1 MKFLRDIGGLFKEFG
16 ARWGSYLLLMGLVT
30 AITSGVVVPLMR
42 WTAAG
47 ILSQSDIPYLGVDN
61 LLSLFT
67 QHPLAAFELIVMLL
81 VVLLLAYIQFAILLG
96 GLDNIRRRTGLGVR
110 AVVIEGLRDVRH
122 LKPSGFGFFIL
133 YLLLVMLFAG
143 VIIHTQLLAKVAVPT
158 FVLDWLVTKPL
169 FAGLVVIFYVVMA
182 YLGVR
187 WLRVLPITILK
198 DQSLIVAAR
207 ESWHE
212 TRGKFWAY
220 ALRLGVLA
228 TIFVLIGFG
237 WSALLI
243 EIQTLADSTG
253 IAFGVAIVTLTLLIA
268 GQILL
273 SGMSSVIY
281 LLFLIA
287 PDDVATG
294 RVHFAA
300 DQSHH
305 WFRRVVVL
313 IAGGTGI
320 LIMGAFS
327 GFYMKGALT
336 EAPLTI
342 SHRGVD
348 AGNGVQNTIPALAKT
363 SRLNPDYVEMD
374 LHETKDGQFVVLHD
388 ENLKTLAG
396 INKTPRELTL
406 AQLQQITVSENGHH
420 AKLAS
425 FDDYLAAANAL
436 HQKLIVELKPTKAD
450 SSDMLQ
456 RFIDRYATNLVKHG
470 DRVHSLSYALM
481 VKLHRKVPKLPANFI
496 MPFSLV
502 APQTQLSGY
511 TVEETTL
518 DDSLV
523 DAVHRQHKEIWA
535 WTVNDRDAMTQ
546 MVFADVDG
554 IITDNL
560 TQLKQVI
567 AEQNDHP
574 SYAQRLEVF
583 ATTLSDFGRP
593 VMSN

>member
-1 MKFLRDIGGLFKEFG
+1 MTFLRDIGKLFKEFEV
-16 ARWGSYLLLMGLVT
+16 RWGSYLLLMGMVT
-30 AITSGVVVPLMR
+30 VMTSGVVVPLMR

-47 ILSQSDIPYLGVDN
+47 ILSQSGIPYIGVDN
-61 LLSLFT
+61 LLSIFT
-67 QHPLAAFELIVMLL
+67 QHPLAAFELLLLLL
-81 VVLLLAYIQFAILLG
+81 VVLLLVYIQFATLLG

-110 AVVIEGLRDVRH
+110 AVVIEGLRDVRQ
-122 LKPSGFGFFIL
+122 LKPSGFGFFIG
-133 YLLLVMLFAG
+133 YLLLVMPFAG
-143 VIIHTQLLAKVAVPT
+143 VIIHSQLLAKVTVPT
-158 FVLDWLVTKPL
+158 FVLEWLVTKPL
-169 FAGLVVIFYVVMA
+169 FAGLVLIFYVVMA

-187 WLRVLPITILK
+187 WLRVLPITILN

-243 EIQTLADSTG
+243 EIQTLADQTG
-253 IAFGVAIVTLTLLIA
+253 IAFGFAIVTLTLLIA

-287 PDDVATG
+287 PDDVEAK
-294 RVHFAA
+294 RVHFAT
-300 DQSHH
+300 DRSHH

-313 IAGGTGI
+313 IAGGSGI
-320 LIMGAFS
+320 LIMGVFS

-363 SRLNPDYVEMD
+363 ARLQPDYVEMD

-388 ENLKTLAG
+388 EKLKALAG
-396 INKTPRELTL
+396 INKTPRQLTL

-425 FDDYLAAANAL
+425 LDDYLAAANAL

-450 SSDMLQ
+450 SADMLQ
-456 RFIDRYATNLVKHG
+456 RFVDQYATTLIKHG
-470 DRVHSLSYALM
+470 DRVHSLRYSLM
-481 VKLHRKVPKLPANFI
+481 VKLHREVPKLPVNFI

-502 APQTQLSGY
+502 APQTKLSGY
-511 TVEETTL
+511 TVEATTL
-518 DDSLV
+518 DDALV

-535 WTVNDRDAMTQ
+535 WTVNDRNTMTQ

-583 ATTLSDFGRP
+583 ATTLNDFGRP
-593 VMSN
+593 VMTN

>member
-16 ARWGSYLLLMGLVT
+16 ARWGSYLLLMGMVT

-42 WTAAG
+42 WTVAG

-61 LLSLFT
+61 LLSIFT

-81 VVLLLAYIQFAILLG
+81 VVLLLVYIQFSILLG

-110 AVVIEGLRDVRH
+110 AVVVEGLRDVRH

-133 YLLLVMLFAG
+133 YLLLVMPFAG
-143 VIIHTQLLAKVAVPT
+143 VIIHTQLLAKVELPT

-169 FAGLVVIFYVVMA
+169 YAVLVLIFYVAMA

-198 DQSLIVAAR
+198 DQSLIVSAG
-207 ESWHE
+207 ESWRE

-237 WSALLI
+237 WSALLVG
-243 EIQTLADSTG
+243 IQNLADQTG

-287 PDDVATG
+287 PDDVKAG
-294 RVHFAA
+294 RVHFVA

-305 WFRRVVVL
+305 WFRRMVVL
-313 IAGGTGI
+313 VAGGTGV
-320 LIMGAFS
+320 LIMGVFS
-327 GFYMKGALT
+327 GFYMKGALS

-363 SRLNPDYVEMD
+363 SRLKPDYVEMD

-388 ENLKTLAG
+388 ENLKALAG

-456 RFIDRYATNLVKHG
+456 RFIDHYATTLVKHG
-470 DRVHSLSYALM
+470 DRVHSLSYSLM
-481 VKLHRKVPKLPANFI
+481 VKLHREVPKLPANFI

-502 APQTQLSGY
+502 APQTKLSGY

-518 DDSLV
+518 DDAFV
-523 DAVHRQHKEIWA
+523 DTVHRQHQTVWA
-535 WTVNDRDAMTQ
+535 WTVNDRDSMTQ
-546 MVFADVDG
+546 MVFEDVDG

-560 TQLKQVI
+560 SELKQVI

>member
-1 MKFLRDIGGLFKEFG
+1 MKFMRDISGLFKEFG
-16 ARWGSYLLLMGLVT
+16 ARWGSYLMLMGMVT

-42 WTAAG
+42 WTTAG
-47 ILSQSDIPYLGVDN
+47 ILSASDIPYLGVDN
-61 LLSLFT
+61 LLSIFT
-67 QHPLAAFELIVMLL
+67 QHQLAAFELIVLLL
-81 VVLLLAYIQFAILLG
+81 VVLLLVYVQFAILLG

-110 AVVIEGLRDVRH
+110 AVIIEGLRDVRH
-122 LKPSGFGFFIL
+122 LKPSGFGFFIV
-133 YLLLVMLFAG
+133 YLLLVMPFAG
-143 VIIHTQLLAKVAVPT
+143 VIIHTQLLAKVEVPT

-169 FAGLVVIFYVVMA
+169 YAVLVFLFYVAMA

-187 WLRVLPITILK
+187 WLRVLPITILR
-198 DQSLIVAAR
+198 DRSLIVSAR

-228 TIFVLIGFG
+228 IIFVLIGFG

-243 EIQTLADSTG
+243 GIQNVADNTG

-287 PDDVATG
+287 PDDVEAG
-294 RVHFAA
+294 RVHFQT
-300 DQSHH
+300 DGSHH
-305 WFRRVVVL
+305 WLRRAVVL
-313 IAGGTGI
+313 IAGGFGV
-320 LIMGAFS
+320 LIMGAFA

-336 EAPLTI
+336 EAPMTI

-348 AGNGVQNTIPALAKT
+348 AGNGVQNTIPALEKTAK
-363 SRLNPDYVEMD
+363 LKPDYVEMD
-374 LHETKDGQFVVLHD
+374 LHETKDGQFIVLHD
-388 ENLKTLAG
+388 ENLKALAG
-396 INKTPRELTL
+396 VNKTPRELTL
-406 AQLQQITVSENGHH
+406 AQLQEIIVRENGHH

-425 FDDYLAAANAL
+425 FSDYLATANAL
-436 HQKLIVELKPTKAD
+436 HQKLMVELKPTKAD
-450 SSDMLQ
+450 SKDMLQ
-456 RFIDRYATNLVKHG
+456 RFIDQYGQQLIKHG
-470 DRVHSLSYALM
+470 DRVHSLSYPLM
-481 VKLHRKVPKLPANFI
+481 VTLHQQLPKLPANFI

-502 APQTQLSGY
+502 PPQTKLSGY

-518 DDSLV
+518 DDAFV
-523 DAVHRQHKEIWA
+523 DAVHRQHQQVWA

-560 TQLKQVI
+560 TELKQVI